1 MPVAEVRALYDYN
14 AWANSRLLDTAA
26 RVTAEQF
33 VAPAAF
39 SQGGLRGTLVHTLS
53 AERIWRE
60 RLQGRQLSPPLR
72 EADFPDVGTLAARWR
87 EEEARLDA
95 YLATLRDEDLH
106 REVRSTT
113 RTGEQVTDT
122 LWYLLAHVVNHGT
135 QHRSE
140 AALLLTR
147 LGYSPGW
154 LDLLVYVDERDGETV
169 RRRDGKNENT
179 PIADSR

>member
-1 MPVAEVRALYDYN
+1 MQVAEVRALYDYN

-39 SQGGLRGTLVHTLS
+39 SQGGLRGTLVHTLG

-135 QHRSE
+135 QQRGD
-140 AALLLTR
+140 AAVLLTR
-147 LGYSPGW
+147 YGCSPGG
-154 LDLLVYVDERDGETV
+154 LDFADFARERVAATGRERGD
-169 RRRDGKNENT
+169 
-179 PIADSR
+179 

>member
-1 MPVAEVRALYDYN
+1 MQVAEVRALYDYN
-14 AWANSRLLDTAA
+14 AWANARILRTAA
-26 RVTAEQF
+26 RVTGEQF

-39 SQGGLRGTLVHTLS
+39 SQGGLRGTLLHTLG

-60 RLQGRQLSPPLR
+60 RLQGVPLSPPLR

-87 EEEARLDA
+87 EEEGRLDA

-113 RTGEQVTDT
+113 RAGESVADT

-140 AALLLTR
+140 AALLLTQAGRCPGEIDLIFFAEDVAAGR
-147 LGYSPGW
+147 LPGP
-154 LDLLVYVDERDGETV
+154 LASTS
-169 RRRDGKNENT
+169 
-179 PIADSR
+179 AA